1 MKEFVIRNEI
11 VTPSIVQ
18 NSTNRIQNLNFKLN
32 FNYRIGKMSLDQ
44 RPKKRKSIT
53 NDDLKD
59 GGEGQGE
66 QGGAPTVR
74 NR

>member
-1 MKEFVIRNEI
+1 
-11 VTPSIVQ
+11 
-18 NSTNRIQNLNFKLN
+18 
-32 FNYRIGKMSLDQ
+32 MSLDQ

-59 GGEGQGE
+59 GGEGQNE
-66 QGGAPTVR
+66 QGGAATVR